1 MRSLLGKLRFGY
13 QHVCLFF
20 FFGLFPLSLL
30 SSLSPSW
37 PGYAKGFAVAKG
49 GDSKM
54 VQEALNNWLAKSI
67 GRLRS

>member
-20 FFGLFPLSLL
+20 SIGLFPLSLL
-30 SSLSPSW
+30 SSLFFLR

-54 VQEALNNWLAKSI
+54 VQEALNK
-67 GRLRS
+67 